1 MSKKDY
7 IDAINE
13 IKAEETLKKNT
24 LQKIKTTKKK
34 KSNIIYSLALATIVF
49 IIAISIAVPINH
61 YKTS

>member
-24 LQKIKTTKKK
+24 LQKIKTT
-34 KSNIIYSLALATIVF
+34 I
-49 IIAISIAVPINH
+49 
-61 YKTS
+61 